1 MLSKLKTRWGI
12 NSNLQILKIFIV
24 FGITGSTAAWISEPI
39 CNFFGINTDNLNILI
54 YWFARIILITVV
66 YQFILIFVAFIFG
79 EFEFFW
85 RFVKKFLN
93 LFLIIFDSCGEHTI
107 PSQPDFFISSA
118 CFKTN
123 C

>member
-1 MLSKLKTRWGI
+1 MLSKLKNRWGI

-39 CNFFGINTDNLNILI
+39 CNFFGISTENLNILI
-54 YWFARIILITVV
+54 YWIARIILITIV

-79 EFEFFW
+79 EFKFFW

-93 LFLIIFDSCGEHTI
+93 LFGLKI
-107 PSQPDFFISSA
+107 
-118 CFKTN
+118 
-123 C
+123 